1 MTMLSML
8 CGTPYFLED
17 DSIEDTI
24 YVTDYS
30 TNGTWVNGYRLNRN
44 QVYAVE
50 KGSMVVLANQK
61 CSFKVGVTYQ

>member
-24 YVTDYS
+24 LFIEDVGEAPYKLDRMLQQWRLSGLLSRIKGMMIGTFTDCE
-30 TNGTWVNGYRLNRN
+30 GG
-44 QVYAVE
+44 
-50 KGSMVVLANQK
+50 
-61 CSFKVGVTYQ
+61 